1 MSKSLDSQIVNN
13 LLDEFKEQR
22 ESLKDMILELD
33 ELKTNLSKLFPDKL
47 DSRYR
52 SLYDEKLKTV
62 TSFLNLLLDI
72 KKEITRSI
80 KDEIEIRRRIKV
92 DDDSINLEDLLD
104 LRSIVSKVEKFE
116 KQTDNKKKQV
126 DKKKEIVLE
135 EK

>member
-52 SLYDEKLKTV
+52 NLYDEKLKTV